1 MSALGWA
8 LHGQQRPSFAETPG
22 PGQVSCFDFPRPPR
36 IEQETRR
43 VTIVRESDGAV
54 VADTTSAL
62 AVLETSHA
70 PSYYLPKDCFTAGT
84 LVEEAGGGS
93 VCEWKGSATY
103 HTFLGVPHAAWS
115 YERPSRAMARLAGH
129 ISLYANRPGY
139 TCLIDGVPVI
149 PQPGGFY
156 GGWIPV
162 LHDGRVE
169 VVGPVKGAPGT
180 GHW

>member
-1 MSALGWA
+1 M
-8 LHGQQRPSFAETPG
+8 
-22 PGQVSCFDFPRPPR
+22 
-36 IEQETRR
+36 
-43 VTIVRESDGAV
+43 TIKRSTDDAV
-54 VADTTSAL
+54 VADTRSAL

-70 PSYYLPKDCFTAGT
+70 PSFYLPRSCFVDGV
-84 LVEEAGGGS
+84 LEQEAGGGS
-93 VCEWKGSATY
+93 VCEWKGVATY
-103 HTFLGVPHAAWS
+103 HSFLGVPRAAWS
-115 YERPSRAMARLAGH
+115 YDTPSPSMAQLAGH

-139 TCLIDGVPVI
+139 TCFIDDIPVI

-162 LHDGRVE
+162 LADGRPE